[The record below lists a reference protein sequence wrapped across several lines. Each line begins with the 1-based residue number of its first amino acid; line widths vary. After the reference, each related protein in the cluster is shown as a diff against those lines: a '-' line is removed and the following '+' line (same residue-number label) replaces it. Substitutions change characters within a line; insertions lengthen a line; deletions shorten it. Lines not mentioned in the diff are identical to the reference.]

1 MKARGLFVLFTGLL
15 LLTCS
20 PAVAQTRTEILS
32 QERDQP
38 QAGVL
43 KLLKSPPS
51 TYPDD
56 AVRKKIEGKVVMK
69 IVVDSSGKVSD
80 ANALSGPAELF
91 QAALD
96 NVKQW
101 QFEPPAHAPVVTTAE
116 ISYGF
121 GRTCPAAT
129 SDRGDVSTNG
139 RLLDKNGKVVGAMDY
154 DLDELPYY
162 FEEDRKAGIAG
173 EMVLSLTF
181 DDQGKLKEVHVLKS
195 LSPHLDKA
203 ALETVRMWAFNLTN
217 TTSGV
222 AHHDLQLKLAYE
234 GSCDPHF

>member
-1 MKARGLFVLFTGLL
+1 MKARGLFVFFAGLL
-15 LLTCS
+15 LLACS
-20 PAVAQTRTEILS
+20 PAVAQAQTEILS

-38 QAGVL
+38 QAAVL

-51 TYPDD
+51 AYPDE

-80 ANALSGPAELF
+80 AKALSGPPELF

-121 GRTCPAAT
+121 GRNCPAAT
-129 SDRGDVSTNG
+129 SDFGEVSTNG
-139 RLLDKNGKVVGAMDY
+139 RLLDKNGKVVGTMDY
-154 DLDELPYY
+154 DHDELPYY
-162 FEEDRKAGIAG
+162 FEEDRKAGITG

-195 LSPHLDKA
+195 LSPHLDEE
-203 ALETVRMWAFNLTN
+203 ALQTVRTWTFNLTN
-217 TTSGV
+217 TSSGV
-222 AHHDLQLKLAYE
+222 AHRDLQLKLSYE
-234 GSCDPHF
+234 GSCGPHF